1 MTVTITTVCQ
11 MVKSKELAITSTK
24 IGVEFSLLVEMKNGT
39 VPLINSLIVS

>member
-1 MTVTITTVCQ
+1 
-11 MVKSKELAITSTK
+11 MVKVKRIGNITSTK